1 MRLQRFSRRAGKWL
15 LALLLLAIPLL
26 FTGARHAREPQGL
39 AILISLDERY
49 LWLVYSDGVIFEA
62 PVAIGIQ
69 ESFVFNGKKYN
80 FQTPRGKRTILR
92 KEPNPKWT
100 VPAWH
105 YYERAAQQKLV
116 SVHMQRGVK
125 YDLGDSTYLEVRG
138 DQVGR
143 VNQFGNF
150 WPFTPG
156 IEIIYYGKIYIPPM
170 GTLQR
175 QVPDALGPYKLDMGN
190 GYLIH
195 GTHEYN
201 ENSIGLP
208 ASHGCVR
215 MRNKDLARLYEIVPI
230 GTPVYIQ

>member
-1 MRLQRFSRRAGKWL
+1 MRSQVVSNRAAKWL
-15 LALLLLAIPLL
+15 LALLLVVAPLL
-26 FTGARHAREPQGL
+26 FMGARRAEQPQGL
-39 AILISLDERY
+39 AILISLEERY

-62 PVAIGIQ
+62 PVAIGVS
-69 ESFVFNGKKYN
+69 ETFVFNGKKYD
-80 FQTPRGKRTILR
+80 FQTPRGRRQVIK

-100 VPAWH
+100 VPEWH
-105 YYERAAQQKLV
+105 YFEKAAHQKLV
-116 SVHMQRGVK
+116 AVHMKIGEK
-125 YDLGDSTYLEVRG
+125 YDLGDSTYLETRG
-138 DQVGR
+138 KQVGR
-143 VNQFGNF
+143 VNQLGNF

-156 IEIIYYGKIYIPPM
+156 IEIVYYGKIYIPPL
-170 GTLQR
+170 GTVQR

-215 MRNKDLARLYEIVPI
+215 MRNKDLARLYEIVPV
-230 GTPVYIQ
+230 GTPVYIN